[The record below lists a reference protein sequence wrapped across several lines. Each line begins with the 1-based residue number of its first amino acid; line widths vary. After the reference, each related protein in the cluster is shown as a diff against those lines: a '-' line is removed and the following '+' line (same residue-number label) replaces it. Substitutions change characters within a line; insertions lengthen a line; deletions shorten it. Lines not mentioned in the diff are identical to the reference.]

1 MNIMTRD
8 LKEMILGAL
17 DDAGGREY
25 LHKQATVNPTAFM
38 SLVGKVLP
46 TTLVGDPKRPIHV
59 SVTEEERRREV
70 DAAIDAAFGVLTS
83 VSTEPLAIEHEPQNV
98 YTQLRD
104 TIEAEHEL
112 AETVSANIQS
122 QAVDNADLDDKV
134 VQLSHTKPHP

>member
-1 MNIMTRD
+1 MALRATASLARLRRDQGRHAEARDLLKPVYGWFTEGFNTPDLKENADLGTRPSKGAMNIMTRD

-70 DAAIDAAFGVLTS
+70 DAAIDDGGKGALG
-83 VSTEPLAIEHEPQNV
+83 
-98 YTQLRD
+98 
-104 TIEAEHEL
+104 
-112 AETVSANIQS
+112 
-122 QAVDNADLDDKV
+122 
-134 VQLSHTKPHP
+134 